1 MRHDRPPVGT
11 TIPRGACR
19 WLGTP
24 PMRREPQGR
33 CRGTLAAP
41 QVHSA
46 ARTEQ
51 RPLQRATGPGVPR
64 GGTARGHSRP
74 QNTVQ
79 SGNRGGRTA
88 AWRAEPLPTLGP
100 GCVPGLP
107 VTWTA
112 VWSGLGCLMA
122 ISLGVDSHELTMEA
136 TGKERGWGRV
146 RRVEGPSARGQKP
159 SADKEAVL
167 RGGPE
172 GQKCHTVLVLAF

>member
-1 MRHDRPPVGT
+1 MAGDPTHE
-11 TIPRGACR
+11 A
-19 WLGTP
+19 GTP
-24 PMRREPQGR
+24 GPLQ
-33 CRGTLAAP
+33 GTLAAP

-64 GGTARGHSRP
+64 GGTARGHRP
-74 QNTVQ
+74 QNTVR

-88 AWRAEPLPTLGP
+88 AWWAEPLPTLGP

-112 VWSGLGCLMA
+112 VWRGLGCLMA

-172 GQKCHTVLVLAF
+172 GQRCHTVLVLAF